1 MPVVFIFKQVTRWFA
16 LVAVVVY
23 NSAPTGQLEQSTVFL
38 LYYYY
43 LRYDAENCTLHR
55 KRGKQTMKVLLLED
69 VDNLGLAGRVVTVA
83 DGYARNYLIPRELAR
98 AASKGA
104 LKQTEQIRKAG
115 ERKRA
120 RLTADA
126 QALAQRIEGL
136 TLTFQARAGEKGK
149 LYGSITTADLAE
161 AVERELGQE
170 LDRRK
175 IISDPLRQLGDH
187 AVQIRLMHDVSATLN
202 VIIEPEGG
210 EVAEA
215 PEGEVA
221 PPEAEAAVAATD
233 EFPQAETESEE
244 ANE

>member
-1 MPVVFIFKQVTRWFA
+1 
-16 LVAVVVY
+16 
-23 NSAPTGQLEQSTVFL
+23 
-38 LYYYY
+38 
-43 LRYDAENCTLHR
+43 
-55 KRGKQTMKVLLLED
+55 MKVLLLED
-69 VDNLGLAGRVVTVA
+69 VDKLGLAGSVVTVA

-126 QALAQRIEGL
+126 EALAQRIEGL

-149 LYGSITTADLAE
+149 LYGSITTTDLAE
-161 AVERELGQE
+161 ALEDELGHE
-170 LDRRK
+170 IDKRK

-187 AVQIRLMHDVSATLN
+187 AVLIRLLHDVSATLN
-202 VIIEPEGG
+202 VIIESEGG

-215 PEGEVA
+215 SAGGVVPQK
-221 PPEAEAAVAATD
+221 AEAAVAATD
-233 EFPQAETESEE
+233 EVPEAETESEE
-244 ANE
+244 TNE